1 MTQEKKMTAEGNE
14 KKRKRAVILIGHGSR
29 AAGAD
34 DDMDRIAAD
43 LRKKG
48 DNGDIAVCRME
59 GRGTPFAE
67 IFEGCLREGAEE
79 IVVLPYFLHFGVHLR
94 EDIPEILRAAVLKHP
109 EVRLVLGNHLGYDE
123 SLVALVARRIAESA
137 ENCDIRELVP
147 LPIDRRPGE

>member
-1 MTQEKKMTAEGNE
+1 MTATASEQ
-14 KKRKRAVILIGHGSR
+14 RVKRAVILIGHGSR

-48 DNGDIAVCRME
+48 DNGNIAVCRME

-67 IFEGCLREGAEE
+67 IFEHCIGEGAKE

-109 EVRLVLGNHLGYDE
+109 EVRLILGKHLGYDE

-147 LPIDRRPGE
+147 LPIDRRPGA